1 MKPSVQHVG
10 YPLRRLLYALLTLV
24 SCTAPALLVAQTP
37 PPPASSGASAASTPD
52 SSRRW
57 WLSGQVNAIYQWH
70 PAFPALYSGTN
81 SLRPE
86 RENATSRLATV
97 YTGLRIGARTE
108 LLLDL
113 ETAGGGGLSQAFGLA
128 GFTNLD
134 VVRNPTLG
142 SAPYV
147 ARALIRHT
155 IALGAEREPATL
167 GPLALLNPLPVRRLN
182 VAIGKLSMPDFFDGN
197 TAGSDSHLQF
207 MNWTVDNNGAYD
219 YAADTR
225 GYTIGAVAEYRARA
239 WAVRWGE
246 AVMPTVAN
254 GIEYDWQLSQAHGD
268 NLEVELDRGI
278 IPHHAGVVRLLG
290 YVNHANMGSYREAID
305 AYVGGRD
312 SVLDV
317 AAHRRPGR
325 TKAGVGV
332 NVEQSVGRGL
342 TVFGRAGLSNGRV
355 ESFAYTEVDRSVE
368 LGTAWTE
375 LPWRRSDR
383 LGIAFV
389 RNGLAPDHREYLAR
403 GGLGFLLGDG
413 GLTYAPEAI
422 VEAYYTCAVGWGLS
436 LAFDIQHVA
445 NPGYNRD
452 RGPVTVFALRAHLD
466 VPGSP

>member
-1 MKPSVQHVG
+1 MNVSAQLDHWRIP
-10 YPLRRLLYALLTLV
+10 PLAAGTLLTIV
-24 SCTAPALLVAQTP
+24 ACTAPALLAAQA
-37 PPPASSGASAASTPD
+37 PADSG
-52 SSRRW
+52 RWW

-70 PAFPALYSGTN
+70 PAFRASYSGAN
-81 SLRPE
+81 SLQPVGE
-86 RENATSRLATV
+86 HATSRLATL
-97 YTGLRIGARTE
+97 YTGLGVGAHAE

-113 ETAGGGGLSQAFGLA
+113 ESAGGGGISQALGLA

-147 ARALIRHT
+147 ARGLIRYT
-155 IALGAEREPATL
+155 IALGAETERGTP
-167 GPLALLNPLPVRRLN
+167 GPLALLATLPVRRLSLA
-182 VAIGKLSMPDFFDGN
+182 VGKLSMADFFDVN

-207 MNWTVDNNGAYD
+207 LNWTVDNNGAYD

-225 GYTIGAVAEYRARA
+225 GYTIGAVAEYRDRD

-254 GIEYDWQLSQAHGD
+254 GIDYDWHLSQAHGD

-278 IPHHAGVVRLLG
+278 VAGHAGVVRLLG

-305 AYVGGRD
+305 AFLAGRD

-317 AAHRRPGR
+317 SAHRRPGR
-325 TKAGVGV
+325 TKAGAGV
-332 NVEQSVGRGL
+332 NVEQSIGHGL
-342 TVFGRAGLSNGRV
+342 TVFGRAGLNNGRI
-355 ESFAYTEVDRSVE
+355 ESFAYTEVDRSLE
-368 LGTAWTE
+368 LGAAWTTP
-375 LPWRRSDR
+375 PWRRGDR
-383 LGIAFV
+383 LGVALV
-389 RNGLAPDHREYLAR
+389 SNGLAQDHREYLAR

-413 GLTYAPEAI
+413 ALTYAPERI
-422 VEAYYTCAVGWGLS
+422 LEAYYTCVVGFGFS
-436 LAFDIQHVA
+436 LAFDMQHVW

-452 RGPVTVFALRAHLD
+452 RGPVTVFAVRTHLD